1 MLHHL
6 LPSIDKRTN
15 FTFPFLWP
23 KVIVLGW
30 KCEDWR
36 VYISQKLFILCVKK
50 KKKKPFPVLLPL
62 IEIVVEMKSSS
73 SISIVV
79 IKPILNFT
87 WSRASCYELIHLL
100 YFELS
105 MTRIELKANLTW
117 RFEQGREGKARFW
130 YESFKSSWESIEII
144 KFYHLFW
151 HVDNSKTHPVTGLEK
166 TILANSFGGYTKFSH
181 LDGY

>member
-15 FTFPFLWP
+15 FTSPFLWP
-23 KVIVLGW
+23 KVIALGW

-36 VYISQKLFILCVKK
+36 VYISQKLFILCKK
-50 KKKKPFPVLLPL
+50 KKKNLP
-62 IEIVVEMKSSS
+62 INEIVIGMTSSS

-105 MTRIELKANLTW
+105 ITRNGLKANLTW
-117 RFEQGREGKARFW
+117 RFEQGWEGKAWFW

-151 HVDNSKTHPVTGLEK
+151 HVDNSKHVLSQNWKKP
-166 TILANSFGGYTKFSH
+166 S
-181 LDGY
+181 